1 MPALSIGS
9 EYFGRML
16 NLGKLDLDEIAAAL
30 ADQTDYEHRWLI
42 DPQTGEVA
50 FWTSDTGIDGQNP
63 VDLDELD
70 LVCVDP
76 LPSYVWYQDMA
87 DFAERISDERAG
99 RRLARAIDGRG
110 AFRRFRA
117 ELHDEYPHLLPAWYA
132 FRESRARRRAVEW
145 LAENSLIDD
154 DSADCFLTDHPDPE
168 LP

>member
-1 MPALSIGS
+1 MLDL
-9 EYFGRML
+9 GR
-16 NLGKLDLDEIAAAL
+16 LDLDEIATAL

-42 DPQTGEVA
+42 DPRTGEVA

-76 LPSYVWYQDMA
+76 LPSYVWYQDMT
-87 DFAERISDERAG
+87 DFAERISDDRAG
-99 RRLARAIDGRG
+99 RRLARALDGRG
-110 AFRRFRA
+110 AFRRFKA
-117 ELHDEYPHLLPAWYA
+117 ELHEEYPDLLPAWYA
-132 FRESRARRRAVEW
+132 FRDSRARRRAVEW

-154 DSADCFLTDHPDPE
+154 DSAGCFLTDHPDPE